1 MQGHSKVFAWEMRKV
16 ERSRA
21 EVRKGAGGKVCGVGR
36 PGIMLWACKFKM
48 PTGHWVETWAD
59 SCSCE
64 PGASE
69 RTLKGNNKPVSS
81 EINGLKSWDYMRS
94 SKVLGGE

>member
-1 MQGHSKVFAWEMRKV
+1 
-16 ERSRA
+16 
-21 EVRKGAGGKVCGVGR
+21 
-36 PGIMLWACKFKM
+36 M
-48 PTGHWVETWAD
+48 PTAHWVETWAD

-69 RTLKGNNKPVSS
+69 RTLKGNNTPVSS